1 METSFD
7 WKAVLE
13 EDNRLQS
20 WFPLQQNIQ
29 ISLKKLASNAI
40 RRKNNHIHVHH
51 IHEMTLQGE
60 CLNLL

>member
-1 METSFD
+1 MEASFD

-20 WFPLQQNIQ
+20 WFPLQHNIQ

-40 RRKNNHIHVHH
+40 RKKSNHIY
-51 IHEMTLQGE
+51 EMTLQGE